1 VFKLL
6 RIRDSGKFIVA
17 ISALWAVGAS
27 LYIFFS
33 PVTMSGVTGTLR
45 RGSGE
50 VVEVFTR
57 QQSWY
62 EAQGLWGVIVLV
74 IFSGFYLLAV
84 RVAWRGK
91 SGVLA
96 ILSVIAIGLSI
107 VTGFSVGAAYL
118 PAALGL
124 FVGALL
130 LLSSRFGWRS

>member
-62 EAQGLWGVIVLV
+62 EAQGLWGVFVLV

-91 SGVLA
+91 YGVLA